1 MMSNTYTNRRRQAV
15 LEAQTAAA
23 VKREQI
29 ERMIRQ
35 ETAKRE
41 WDACVRFLSG
51 GRA

>member
-1 MMSNTYTNRRRQAV
+1 MMSSNTHSRRRQAI

-23 VKREQI
+23 VKRAEA
-29 ERMIRQ
+29 ERAIRQ
-35 ETAKRE
+35 ETAKRD